1 MKQTTFE
8 LLINRL
14 IECEKKNELLRYKN
28 TELNGIKQSH
38 ESNMAVMKNTITLLE
53 ARLRDK
59 IIEVKQQ
66 EQE

>member
-14 IECEKKNELLRYKN
+14 VECEKKNELLRYKN

-38 ESNMAVMKNTITLLE
+38 ESNMAVMKNTIILLE
-53 ARLRDK
+53 ARLKDK
-59 IIEVKQQ
+59 IKEIKQ
-66 EQE
+66 EDND